1 MKTLRAFVLIIL
13 TIFSLSAV
21 AQAQSVLGASNAS
34 PSTSSGDAEVQ
45 RVLDQLSAS
54 GSTEQDLNAL
64 VAELNDAQ
72 IRQIFLIVLR
82 ERLIDQP
89 IKPQSE
95 PLFAR
100 FDSRLELV
108 RENLLNAIKSSPRV
122 IEVPGFLFESFNKGR
137 GSFQIIFV
145 MVAVL
150 AIFAL
155 AYTAERLVDVVMRK
169 WLARPPNGTQASRV
183 GQVINHCNSFLTS
196 LIRILIFGIVAI
208 ACFFAIWQGHQPT
221 RLFVVSVTTAVLVV
235 RLALFFSSFALQP
248 GSTDDRLIKFESEA
262 ARTIQRALAHVFYVL
277 AGFALLD
284 VYLTEFSFDRDAT
297 AAINIVLGAIAIALL
312 VRLVL
317 IARQPISQL
326 VKGTTEEPGLLKR
339 GLASSWHIA
348 ALVYLGFI
356 FFGAIFARL
365 SESGGDDATLV
376 KAGIVSIA
384 IVLAVPFFTAVI
396 KAFVDA
402 WKETQQDSESDDE
415 YDLKPSLVD
424 VVYRVIRLGLIICA
438 VVLIAQVWGIDFF
451 DATERAVGES
461 FSDVIF
467 NIAITAILAYALWL
481 VVEVTISASAVEM
494 AEDEAEAGGE
504 GGGAGATRLQTLLP
518 LLRRF
523 FQVTILVISGM
534 IILSSIGVDIGPLIA
549 GAGVVGLAIGFG
561 AQKLVTDVISGLFYL
576 VDDAFRAGEYVDVG
590 DVKGRVEST
599 NVRSL
604 VLRHHRG
611 PLHTVPYSEIKHLTN
626 YSRDWVIVK
635 LEFRVTYDTDVN
647 KVKRIF
653 KQIGQEMLEDPVIG
667 EDFLQPFKSQGVK
680 SMEESAM
687 IVRGKFMSKPGKQ
700 FMIRKDIF
708 TRVQKAFEENDI
720 HFAHRRVAVDLPPGF
735 DTHPQ
740 AEEIAEAAAA
750 AAAAEDTSTQN
761 TGA

>member
-1 MKTLRAFVLIIL
+1 M
-13 TIFSLSAV
+13 
-21 AQAQSVLGASNAS
+21 G
-34 PSTSSGDAEVQ
+34 
-45 RVLDQLSAS
+45 
-54 GSTEQDLNAL
+54 
-64 VAELNDAQ
+64 
-72 IRQIFLIVLR
+72 
-82 ERLIDQP
+82 
-89 IKPQSE
+89 
-95 PLFAR
+95 
-100 FDSRLELV
+100 
-108 RENLLNAIKSSPRV
+108 
-122 IEVPGFLFESFNKGR
+122 
-137 GSFQIIFV
+137 
-145 MVAVL
+145 
-150 AIFAL
+150 
-155 AYTAERLVDVVMRK
+155 
-169 WLARPPNGTQASRV
+169 
-183 GQVINHCNSFLTS
+183 
-196 LIRILIFGIVAI
+196 
-208 ACFFAIWQGHQPT
+208 
-221 RLFVVSVTTAVLVV
+221 
-235 RLALFFSSFALQP
+235 
-248 GSTDDRLIKFESEA
+248 
-262 ARTIQRALAHVFYVL
+262 
-277 AGFALLD
+277 
-284 VYLTEFSFDRDAT
+284 
-297 AAINIVLGAIAIALL
+297 
-312 VRLVL
+312 
-317 IARQPISQL
+317 
-326 VKGTTEEPGLLKR
+326 
-339 GLASSWHIA
+339 
-348 ALVYLGFI
+348 
-356 FFGAIFARL
+356 
-365 SESGGDDATLV
+365 
-376 KAGIVSIA
+376 
-384 IVLAVPFFTAVI
+384 
-396 KAFVDA
+396 
-402 WKETQQDSESDDE
+402 ESDDE